1 MVRTRLPTN
10 IRILSVELR
19 LFVTTELVVLLLAF
33 FSSGFCSVL
42 LLVVVAG
49 FIWEVAKDF
58 VGCWL
63 VLK

>member
-1 MVRTRLPTN
+1 MVRSRLPTN

-49 FIWEVAKDF
+49 LSWEVAKDF
-58 VGCWL
+58 VGSWL

>member
-1 MVRTRLPTN
+1 MVRSSLPTN

-19 LFVTTELVVLLLAF
+19 LFVTTELAVLLLAF

-42 LLVVVAG
+42 LFVVVAG
-49 FIWEVAKDF
+49 LSWEVAKDF
-58 VGCWL
+58 VASWL